1 MIERLPEH
9 EDVRGEFKETWS
21 ETAKKTLI
29 AFANTLGVNLYFGV
43 TDDATAKGLSKKEVD
58 MISRSV
64 LQFCRTGT
72 EPVMT
77 DLVST
82 EVITTGTGNYLLRVS
97 VEPGEDRPYALKGKR
112 YTGGAYVR
120 DGSMS
125 VTSNEEEIRDMIRDS
140 APEPWESRL
149 SREADLTFGETSDIF
164 RKYHVAFSP
173 AHYLRLGLV
182 DDAGHY
188 TQLGELLSDQNQRKL
203 VIGTFS
209 QDEASLSV
217 REFSGSLLRQIDQGF
232 DLFAAMNPELIQKTE
247 KLSNKRQFAWPP
259 KVLREALVNC
269 TVHRDYSQPE
279 PTKVSIFPNRF
290 EFLFY
295 GCIPGRL
302 SVDDIVNKTLRG
314 KGYGSRLLRDFIAA
328 SAKRVLLEIDPVT
341 DYVSAARLRFY
352 KHCGL
357 TENPYEHR
365 HPPYR
370 PEFKAHP
377 LVVLTTEGTM
387 TEESYLRFYRELRA
401 VVMALPDVPGA

>member
-1 MIERLPEH
+1 
-9 EDVRGEFKETWS
+9 
-21 ETAKKTLI
+21 
-29 AFANTLGVNLYFGV
+29 
-43 TDDATAKGLSKKEVD
+43 

-82 EVITTGTGNYLLRVS
+82 EVITTGTGSYLLRVS

-112 YTGGAYVR
+112 YTGGVYVR

-125 VTSNEEEIRDMIRDS
+125 VTANEEEIRDLIRDS

-209 QDEASLSV
+209 QDEAGECQV
-217 REFSGSLLRQIDQGF
+217 
-232 DLFAAMNPELIQKTE
+232 
-247 KLSNKRQFAWPP
+247 
-259 KVLREALVNC
+259 
-269 TVHRDYSQPE
+269 
-279 PTKVSIFPNRF
+279 IFRRF
-290 EFLFY
+290 
-295 GCIPGRL
+295 C
-302 SVDDIVNKTLRG
+302 S
-314 KGYGSRLLRDFIAA
+314 
-328 SAKRVLLEIDPVT
+328 
-341 DYVSAARLRFY
+341 
-352 KHCGL
+352 
-357 TENPYEHR
+357 
-365 HPPYR
+365 
-370 PEFKAHP
+370 
-377 LVVLTTEGTM
+377 
-387 TEESYLRFYRELRA
+387 
-401 VVMALPDVPGA
+401 